1 MENVKQQLIDEIK
14 KQMEA
19 IIEEI
24 KIWEARVKVEQKMI
38 TMRDLPAEI
47 AEDTKYSII
56 GLESMLF
63 SEQNKNAELKK
74 SLKTLEYR
82 EKLIDKFKD
91 GDL

>member
-1 MENVKQQLIDEIK
+1 MIDEIK
-14 KQMEA
+14 KQIEA
-19 IIEEI
+19 IIEEIKESDEEI